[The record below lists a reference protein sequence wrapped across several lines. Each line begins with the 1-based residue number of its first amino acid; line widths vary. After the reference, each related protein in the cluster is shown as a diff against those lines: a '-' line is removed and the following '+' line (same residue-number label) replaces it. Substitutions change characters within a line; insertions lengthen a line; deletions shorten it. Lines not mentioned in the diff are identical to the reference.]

1 MSQMNLQHYDL
12 IVIGSGS
19 AGFSAATTAKE
30 NGLEKILL
38 IEKRRV
44 GYSLCTN
51 EGCMPSKTLLA
62 SAEVKRIIEESTEFG
77 VGSAKPDVDWDTVQD
92 RVRALVEEDFFAA
105 RRDAIHNA
113 PVDLVE
119 GNARFTSAKS
129 IQVGDCSYTADRI
142 VIATGSVVSI
152 PPFSGLK
159 ETGYLDSDGAL
170 YLKKLPSSLIVLGGG
185 YIAIELGYLFHKMGV
200 DVTIVQRSNRI
211 LSSLD
216 VDISLELQEILRR
229 DGMNII
235 TGVDVKCVSRSAGNK
250 RVHAAIREEGDTK
263 LEAEEIMI
271 ATGRAPAIDGLNLE
285 QLGVELDEHGAIQVN
300 DYLQTSVPHIYAVG
314 DVNGK
319 MPLVYVASMEGKIAG
334 LHAAGKTD
342 EKVDYSL
349 VSNIIFSHPEIG
361 TVGLT
366 ASEAEA
372 SGLDVITVKTP
383 MEDIGK
389 AVAIGQTDGF
399 IKLVAERPSGK
410 IVGLH
415 VIGPHATDI
424 MQVALPH
431 LYHNDTVFDVLN
443 IPYPHPTLGEALS
456 YPAEEIAAC
465 L

>member
-1 MSQMNLQHYDL
+1 MKIHQYNL

-62 SAEVKRIIEESTEFG
+62 SAEVKRIIEESTDFG
-77 VGSAKPDVDWDTVQD
+77 IASTQPNVNWDAVQK
-92 RVRALVEEDFFAA
+92 RVRTLVEDDFFAA
-105 RRDAIHNA
+105 RRDAIRNA

-119 GNARFTSAKS
+119 GNARFTSPHT
-129 IQVGDCSYTADRI
+129 IQVGDNTYTADRI
-142 VIATGSVVSI
+142 VIATGSVVSV
-152 PPFSGLK
+152 PPFPGLR

-170 YLKKLPSSLIVLGGG
+170 YLEKLPGSLIVLGGG

-200 DVTIVQRSNRI
+200 DVTIVQRSERI

-216 VDISLELQEILRR
+216 ADISSELERILRR
-229 DGMNII
+229 GGMKIL
-235 TGVDVKCVSRSAGNK
+235 TGVDVESVDRSSGNK
-250 RVHAAIREEGDTK
+250 RVHAAIREGGQTT

-271 ATGRAPAIDGLNLE
+271 ATGRDPAIGGLNLE
-285 QLGVELDEHGAIQVN
+285 QFGVQLDEYGAIQVN
-300 DYLQTSVPHIYAVG
+300 DFLQTSVPHIYAVG

-319 MPLVYVASMEGKIAG
+319 MPLVYVASMEGRVAG
-334 LHAAGKTD
+334 LHAAGVNG
-342 EKVDYSL
+342 EKIDYRL

-366 ASEAEA
+366 AQEAEA
-372 SGLDVITVKTP
+372 NGLNVVTAKTP

-431 LYHNDTVFDVLN
+431 IYHNDTVFDVLN

-456 YPAEEIAAC
+456 YAAEEVAAC

>member
-1 MSQMNLQHYDL
+1 MSQMNPQHYDL

-92 RVRALVEEDFFAA
+92 RVRTLVEEDFFAA

-142 VIATGSVVSI
+142 VIATGSVVSV

-216 VDISLELQEILRR
+216 ADISLELQGILRR
-229 DGMNII
+229 DGMNVV
-235 TGVDVKCVSRSAGNK
+235 TGVDVESVSRSAGNK
-250 RVHAAIREEGDTK
+250 CVHAAIREGGDTK

-285 QLGVELDEHGAIQVN
+285 ELGVELDEHGAIQVN

-431 LYHNDTVFDVLN
+431 LYHNDTVFDVLK

-456 YPAEEIAAC
+456 YPAEEIAGC

>member
-1 MSQMNLQHYDL
+1 MSQTNPQHYDL

-92 RVRALVEEDFFAA
+92 RVRTLVEEDFFAA

-113 PVDLVE
+113 PVDLVV

-142 VIATGSVVSI
+142 VIATGSVVSV

-216 VDISLELQEILRR
+216 ADISLELQGILRR
-229 DGMNII
+229 DGMNVV
-235 TGVDVKCVSRSAGNK
+235 TGVDVESVSRSAGNK
-250 RVHAAIREEGDTK
+250 RVHAAIREGGDTK

-271 ATGRAPAIDGLNLE
+271 ATGRTPAIDGLNLE
-285 QLGVELDEHGAIQVN
+285 ELGVELDEHGAIQVN

-366 ASEAEA
+366 A
-372 SGLDVITVKTP
+372 
-383 MEDIGK
+383 
-389 AVAIGQTDGF
+389 
-399 IKLVAERPSGK
+399 
-410 IVGLH
+410 
-415 VIGPHATDI
+415 
-424 MQVALPH
+424 
-431 LYHNDTVFDVLN
+431 
-443 IPYPHPTLGEALS
+443 
-456 YPAEEIAAC
+456 
-465 L
+465 

>member
-1 MSQMNLQHYDL
+1 MKTHQYDL

-62 SAEVKRIIEESTEFG
+62 SAEVKRIIEESTDFG
-77 VGSAKPDVDWDTVQD
+77 IASTQPNVNWDAVQE
-92 RVRALVEEDFFAA
+92 RVRTLVEDDFFAA
-105 RRDAIHNA
+105 RRDAIRNA

-119 GNARFTSAKS
+119 GNARFTSPHT
-129 IQVGDCSYTADRI
+129 IQVGEYSYAADRI
-142 VIATGSVVSI
+142 VIATGSVVSV
-152 PPFSGLK
+152 PPFPGLR

-170 YLKKLPSSLIVLGGG
+170 YLKKLPRSLIVLGGG

-200 DVTIVQRSNRI
+200 DVTIVQRSQRI
-211 LSSLD
+211 LSRLD
-216 VDISLELQEILRR
+216 ADISFELERILRR
-229 DGMNII
+229 DGMNIL
-235 TGVDVKCVSRSAGNK
+235 TGADVESVRQSSGNK
-250 RVHAAIREEGDTK
+250 RIHAVIEEGGKTT

-271 ATGRAPAIDGLNLE
+271 ATGRDPAIHGLNLE
-285 QLGVELDEHGAIQVN
+285 QLGVQLDEYGAIQVN
-300 DYLQTSVPHIYAVG
+300 DFLQTSVPHIYAVG

-319 MPLVYVASMEGKIAG
+319 MPLVYVASMEGRVAG
-334 LHAAGKTD
+334 LHAAGVIG
-342 EKVDYSL
+342 EKIDYRL

-366 ASEAEA
+366 AQEAEA
-372 SGLDVITVKTP
+372 NGLNVITAKTP

-410 IVGLH
+410 IAGLH

-431 LYHNDTVFDVLN
+431 IYHNDTVFDVLN

-456 YPAEEIAAC
+456 YAAEEIAAC

>member
-1 MSQMNLQHYDL
+1 MSQTNPQHYDL

-92 RVRALVEEDFFAA
+92 RVRTLVEEDFFAA

-142 VIATGSVVSI
+142 VIATGSVVSV

-216 VDISLELQEILRR
+216 ADISLELQGILRR
-229 DGMNII
+229 DGMNVV
-235 TGVDVKCVSRSAGNK
+235 TGVDVESVSRSAGNK
-250 RVHAAIREEGDTK
+250 RVHAAIREGGDTK

-285 QLGVELDEHGAIQVN
+285 ELGVELDEHGAIQVN

-431 LYHNDTVFDVLN
+431 LYHNDTVFDVLK

-456 YPAEEIAAC
+456 YPAEEIAGC

>member
-1 MSQMNLQHYDL
+1 MNRHDYNI

-19 AGFSAATTAKE
+19 AGFAAATTAKE

-62 SAEVKRIIEESTEFG
+62 SAEVKRIIEESMEFG
-77 VGSAKPDVDWDTVQD
+77 IASAQPNVNWDTVQK
-92 RVRALVEEDFFAA
+92 RVRTLVEEDFFAA
-105 RRDAIHNA
+105 RRDAIQRA

-119 GNARFTSAKS
+119 GNARFTSPHT
-129 IQVGDCSYTADRI
+129 IQVGDCTYAADRI
-142 VIATGSVVSI
+142 VIATGSVVSV
-152 PPFSGLK
+152 PPFLGLK
-159 ETGYLDSDGAL
+159 EAGYLDSDDAL
-170 YLKKLPSSLIVLGGG
+170 YMEKLPKSLIVLGGG

-200 DVTIVQRSNRI
+200 DVTIVQRSDRI
-211 LSSLD
+211 LSRLD
-216 VDISLELQEILRR
+216 ADISIELQEILRR
-229 DGMNII
+229 DGMNIL
-235 TGVDVKCVSRSAGNK
+235 TGADVESVNRSAGNK
-250 RVHAAIREEGDTK
+250 QVHVLQREEGKST
-263 LEAEEIMI
+263 LEADEILI
-271 ATGRAPAIDGLNLE
+271 ATGRNAAIDGLNLE
-285 QLGVELDEHGAIQVN
+285 QSGVELDEQGAIRVN

-319 MPLVYVASMEGKIAG
+319 MPLVYVASMEGRVAG
-334 LHAAGKTD
+334 LHAAGVNG
-342 EKVDYSL
+342 ESIDYRL

-372 SGLDVITVKTP
+372 DGLNVVTAKTP

-389 AVAIGQTDGF
+389 AVAIGQTEGF

-410 IVGLH
+410 IIGLH
-415 VIGPHATDI
+415 VMGPHATDI

-456 YPAEEIAAC
+456 YAAEEIAAS